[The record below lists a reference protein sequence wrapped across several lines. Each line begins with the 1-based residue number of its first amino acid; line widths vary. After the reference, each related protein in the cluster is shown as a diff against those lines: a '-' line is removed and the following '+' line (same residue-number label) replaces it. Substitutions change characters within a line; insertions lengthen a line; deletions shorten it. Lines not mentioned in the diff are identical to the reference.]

1 MCPIQIRSS
10 VGWLFVV
17 LFSAVISFAGCGGGN
32 GGGSGGRGG
41 DAAVGTGGK
50 ATGGSVSGGAYADAG
65 PDAAAGSGGV
75 GGGAADARAG
85 AGGVG
90 VDGSAGT
97 GGTASL
103 DANLDVPAGTGGGG
117 TGAGGTGGLDGQGVA
132 DSAAG
137 AEVSAKDGA
146 AAGTEVSAKDG
157 AAAGTEVSPTDG
169 AAPALLH
176 LYVGCADTTG
186 TIQTY
191 SLNSAT
197 AAITPLST
205 FVAGGAIS
213 NSAFNDSEDRFYVAN
228 MIGSEAMLTTYSR
241 NATTGALT
249 SMGTPVPVPY
259 SPPGS
264 GGGVDG
270 GIDGSAPATNAGPQT
285 LTFDRGR
292 HFVAVPNYYS
302 GYVYIYGLAADG
314 TVGSLISWD
323 SAGSN
328 AHNAAFTLNNN
339 FVLVPYL
346 GSNLIEVYAFNGST
360 GALTPVGS
368 TTLPAANSGPRHVAL
383 HANGKW
389 LYSINETA
397 GGATSPAGTIDFFK
411 VDQTAGTVVS
421 SATFSVPLP
430 AGYTGAKN
438 GGEIE
443 IAPSGSVLYV
453 SMRLDSVAQGSIVA
467 YSIDATTGALTVI
480 EQDSSRGITPRQ
492 FSLSEDGQL
501 LVVGN
506 QTSNTIAWFRVDPA
520 SGALTFVNTRDVCA
534 SPRFARMAL
543 VK

>member
-10 VGWLFVV
+10 VGWLSVV
-17 LFSAVISFAGCGGGN
+17 LFSAVISFAGCGG

-50 ATGGSVSGGAYADAG
+50 ATGGSGGGSAYADAG

-75 GGGAADARAG
+75 GGGAAGAG

-103 DANLDVPAGTGGGG
+103 DANLDVPAGTGGGRAE
-117 TGAGGTGGLDGQGVA
+117 AGDTGGLDGQGVV
-132 DSAAG
+132 DS
-137 AEVSAKDGA
+137 S
-146 AAGTEVSAKDG
+146 AGTEVSAKDG
-157 AAAGTEVSPTDG
+157 AATGTEVSAKDGAATGTEVSAKDG

-213 NSAFNDSEDRFYVAN
+213 NSAFNDSEDRFYVAHV
-228 MIGSEAMLTTYSR
+228 IGSGAMLTTYSR

-314 TVGSLISWD
+314 TVGSLVSWD

-346 GSNLIEVYAFNGST
+346 GSNLIEVYAFNGGT
-360 GALTPVGS
+360 GTVTPVGS
-368 TTLPAANSGPRHVAL
+368 TTLPAANSGPRHLAL

-492 FSLSEDGQL
+492 FSLSEDGQV

>member
-1 MCPIQIRSS
+1 M
-10 VGWLFVV
+10 
-17 LFSAVISFAGCGGGN
+17 
-32 GGGSGGRGG
+32 
-41 DAAVGTGGK
+41 
-50 ATGGSVSGGAYADAG
+50 YADAG
-65 PDAAAGSGGV
+65 PDVAAGSGGV
-75 GGGAADARAG
+75 NGGAAGGGAG

-90 VDGSAGT
+90 VDGSAGA
-97 GGTASL
+97 GGTTSL

-117 TGAGGTGGLDGQGVA
+117 AGAGGTGGLDGRGVA
-132 DSAAG
+132 DAP
-137 AEVSAKDGA
+137 
-146 AAGTEVSAKDG
+146 AGTEVSAEDG
-157 AAAGTEVSPTDG
+157 AAADAEVSATDGAAADTEVSPTDG
-169 AAPALLH
+169 AVPALLH

-213 NSAFNDSEDRFYVAN
+213 NSAFNDSEDRFYVAHV
-228 MIGSEAMLTTYSR
+228 IGSQAMLTTYSR
-241 NATTGALT
+241 NATTGVLT

-264 GGGVDG
+264 GGGGDG

-314 TVGSLISWD
+314 TVGSLVSWD

-328 AHNAAFTLNNN
+328 AHNAVFTLNNN

-346 GSNLIEVYAFNGST
+346 GSNLIKVYAFNGGT

-368 TTLPAANSGPRHVAL
+368 TTLPTPSSGPRHLAL

-467 YSIDATTGALTVI
+467 YGIDATTGALTVI

-492 FSLSEDGQL
+492 FSLSEDGQV

>member
-10 VGWLFVV
+10 VGWLSVV

-32 GGGSGGRGG
+32 GGGSGVRGG
-41 DAAVGTGGK
+41 DAAVGTGGQ
-50 ATGGSVSGGAYADAG
+50 ATGGSGGGSAYADAG
-65 PDAAAGSGGV
+65 HDAAAGSGGV
-75 GGGAADARAG
+75 GGGAAGAVAG

-103 DANLDVPAGTGGGG
+103 DANLDVPAGTGDGGAE
-117 TGAGGTGGLDGQGVA
+117 AGDTGGLDGQEVA
-132 DSAAG
+132 DSAAGTEVSTRDGAAAG
-137 AEVSAKDGA
+137 AEVSAK
-146 AAGTEVSAKDG
+146 
-157 AAAGTEVSPTDG
+157 DG

-191 SLNSAT
+191 SLNSTT

-213 NSAFNDSEDRFYVAN
+213 NSAFNDSQDRFYVAHV
-228 MIGSEAMLTTYSR
+228 IGSEAMLTTYSR

-314 TVGSLISWD
+314 TVGSLVSWD

-328 AHNAAFTLNNN
+328 AHNAVFTLNNN

-346 GSNLIEVYAFNGST
+346 GSNLIEIYAFNGGT

-368 TTLPAANSGPRHVAL
+368 TTLPAANSGPRHLAL

-397 GGATSPAGTIDFFK
+397 GGATSPAGMIDFFK

-438 GGEIE
+438 GAEIE

-467 YSIDATTGALTVI
+467 YSIDATTGALTEI

-506 QTSNTIAWFRVDPA
+506 QISNTIALFRVDPA

>member
-10 VGWLFVV
+10 VGWLSAVF
-17 LFSAVISFAGCGGGN
+17 FSAVISFAGCSGGN
-32 GGGSGGRGG
+32 GRGG
-41 DAAVGTGGK
+41 ADAAVGTGGK
-50 ATGGSVSGGAYADAG
+50 ATGGSGGGSVYADAG
-65 PDAAAGSGGV
+65 PDVAAGSGGV
-75 GGGAADARAG
+75 NGGAAGGGAG

-90 VDGSAGT
+90 VDGSAGA
-97 GGTASL
+97 GGTTSL

-117 TGAGGTGGLDGQGVA
+117 AGAGGTGGLDGRGVA
-132 DSAAG
+132 DAP
-137 AEVSAKDGA
+137 
-146 AAGTEVSAKDG
+146 AGTEVSAEDG
-157 AAAGTEVSPTDG
+157 AAADAEVSATDGAAADTEVSPTDG
-169 AAPALLH
+169 AVPALLH

-213 NSAFNDSEDRFYVAN
+213 NSAFNDSEDRFYVAHV
-228 MIGSEAMLTTYSR
+228 IGSQAMLTTYSR
-241 NATTGALT
+241 NATTGVLT

-314 TVGSLISWD
+314 TVGSLVSWD

-328 AHNAAFTLNNN
+328 AHNAVFTLNNN

-346 GSNLIEVYAFNGST
+346 GSNLIEVYAFNGGT

-368 TTLPAANSGPRHVAL
+368 TTLPAANSGPRHLAL

-467 YSIDATTGALTVI
+467 YGIDATTGALTVI

-492 FSLSEDGQL
+492 FSLSEDGQV